1 MGEYKNILVSV
12 CMITYNHE
20 DYINQAIESIMMQ
33 KTNFLFELI
42 IGEDCST
49 DNTRK
54 ICQKY
59 KERYPDRIR
68 LILPESNVGMMKNL
82 IKTIEACNGKY
93 IAMCE
98 GDDYWTDS
106 LKLQKQVDFLEANTN
121 ASLVFSDRII
131 QNKDHK
137 KVLHYKN
144 RIYTTVDILSGF
156 IPGVQNMCI
165 RTLSLDISILQ
176 KFASDI
182 NGDRLIPYLCSLNGQ
197 IRWVQGVFSV
207 YRITGNGISSS
218 RSVDEIFKVSMT
230 DILMF
235 HKALNFPNNR
245 ALIKAQIVYITSF
258 INKNFTKPIFV
269 FREIDAIISQ
279 YKKKHLSD
287 LFFYIYY
294 LVVNLFVRFLKKMK
308 LLKCE
313 LY

>member
-1 MGEYKNILVSV
+1 
-12 CMITYNHE
+12 MITYNHE

-165 RTLSLDISILQ
+165 RTLSLDILILQ

-235 HKALNFPNNR
+235 HKALNFPNNK
-245 ALIKAQIVYITSF
+245 ALIRAQMKYIAPFVLKNIKKPKFIIMYFYGIV
-258 INKNFTKPIFV
+258 
-269 FREIDAIISQ
+269 SQ
-279 YKKKHLSD
+279 YKIISLCD
-287 LFFYIYY
+287 FILYLYY
-294 LVVNLFVRFLKKMK
+294 FSAHIILHILKKTRICK
-308 LLKCE
+308 YEWHK
-313 LY
+313 Y